1 MAQLHPGG
9 LFNAE
14 VVQEELQAVM
24 AVCELH
30 RLALIGDVVQHG
42 IILHLAEVEV
52 GPLVHLRQ
60 ELGAVEQVEPV
71 PGLLP
76 RQKRIP
82 IIKSMGKNLNF
93 CWTSQTK
100 KIPVGHSGSSILHW
114 SGDKHQ

>member
-1 MAQLHPGG
+1 MSQLHPRG
-9 LFNAE
+9 LFDTE
-14 VVQEELQAVM
+14 VAHEELQAVV
-24 AVCELH
+24 AVGQLH
-30 RLALIGDVVQHG
+30 WLALVGDVVQPG
-42 IILHLAEVEV
+42 GILHVAEVEV

>member
-1 MAQLHPGG
+1 MGQLHPGG

-60 ELGAVEQVEPV
+60 ELGAVEKVEPV

-76 RQKRIP
+76 QQKLIS
-82 IIKSMGKNLNF
+82 ITMTLVNF
-93 CWTSQTK
+93 KTLEHHKDRSLIAQ
-100 KIPVGHSGSSILHW
+100 G
-114 SGDKHQ
+114 